1 MNALDTLLN
10 WLTSGLVVLAIAYI
24 IPGVNI
30 DSFFIALAAAL
41 VLGLINAFIKPVIFI
56 LTLPI
61 NILTLGIF
69 TLVINALMVMLTAT
83 IVPGFE
89 VVGFWSSLLFA
100 IILSLTNIVLR
111 HISLKADIDR
121 YH

>member
-10 WLTSGLVVLAIAYI
+10 WLTSGLVVLTIAYI

-30 DSFFIALAAAL
+30 DSLFIALTAAL

-111 HISLKADIDR
+111 HISLKADIDQ

>member
-111 HISLKADIDR
+111 HISLKADIDQ